1 MLEEKIELLFNTIK
15 ERQHQWYTYKNN
27 YGENDILTT
36 IAYENL
42 SGLEEAF
49 QLLSGRSYT
58 SVLLEK
64 MNNNISVV
72 M

>member
-1 MLEEKIELLFNTIK
+1 MLKEKIELLFNTIK
-15 ERQHQWYTYKNN
+15 ERQHQWYTYANE
-27 YGENDILTT
+27 YGKDDILTT

-49 QLLSGRSYT
+49 QLISGRSYT
-58 SVLLEK
+58 SVLIEK
-64 MNNNISVV
+64 IHNNISVV